1 MFVLPL
7 IYFLE
12 GQYWQIF
19 VVQVVCCCFFMDSNM
34 PWKHGKKKFTR
45 KKNKNDSLFWQHS
58 GTHDIAIT
66 NFSDILTISNAV
78 ASWEETAGQ
87 LSEKKKK
94 KNTTKGNMTTTC
106 VCLSNIHKF
115 IYVTALKRT
124 ILQKKKKGWLHNLS
138 TAQCDMAW
146 RKIIFT
152 NLTQNR
158 FGYNFHKI
166 FNYYTKW
173 FSHSILIMVQQ
184 KALAASHKLTIISF
198 QLHVIW
204 SGCVIC
210 SNLFYS
216 GYLQSRMLCQSG
228 FIAIDVRHK
237 KM

>member
-19 VVQVVCCCFFMDSNM
+19 VVQVVCCCFFYGQQHALKTWQKNNYQKEKQKWFFILAAQWNAWHSY
-34 PWKHGKKKFTR
+34 HKFQR
-45 KKNKNDSLFWQHS
+45 YLNNKQRCSFMRRDCRSAFW
-58 GTHDIAIT
+58 
-66 NFSDILTISNAV
+66 
-78 ASWEETAGQ
+78 
-87 LSEKKKK
+87 KK

-115 IYVTALKRT
+115 IYVTAPKRT

-138 TAQCDMAW
+138 TAQCDMTW

-158 FGYNFHKI
+158 FGYNCHKI

-173 FSHSILIMVQQ
+173 FGVT
-184 KALAASHKLTIISF
+184 AF
-198 QLHVIW
+198 
-204 SGCVIC
+204 
-210 SNLFYS
+210 
-216 GYLQSRMLCQSG
+216 
-228 FIAIDVRHK
+228 
-237 KM
+237 